1 MDELTV
7 RVKSPLKTPEGDH
20 AIGALITLPEDQ
32 AEELSALGV
41 VEIMP
46 ELPAAEGGKKK
57 PAQEKAGK

>member
-1 MDELTV
+1 MDDVTA

-46 ELPAAEGGKKK
+46 EMPAEGGKKK
-57 PAQEKAGK
+57 SAPEKAGK